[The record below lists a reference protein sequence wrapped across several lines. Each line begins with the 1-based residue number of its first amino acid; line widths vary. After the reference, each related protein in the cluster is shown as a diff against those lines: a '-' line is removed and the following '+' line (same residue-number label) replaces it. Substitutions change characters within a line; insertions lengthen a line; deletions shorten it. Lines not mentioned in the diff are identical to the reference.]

1 MVLPAERATR
11 AAQMPITAREAAANV
26 AQTLPVRMTTIVSS
40 ARVSVRG
47 SFVTEN
53 AAATEPSVKSTVKQ
67 VTAIALFRDPVGSGE
82 LGHFRKMEYSTVAM
96 TPMAT
101 AIPKTIERSFIF

>member
-1 MVLPAERATR
+1 M
-11 AAQMPITAREAAANV
+11 
-26 AQTLPVRMTTIVSS
+26 AQTRPARTITIVSPTALVS
-40 ARVSVRG
+40 ARG

-67 VTAIALFRDPVGSGE
+67 VTAIALFRDPVGSVE
-82 LGHFRKMEYSTVAM
+82 LGHFRKIGYSTVAM

-101 AIPKTIERSFIF
+101 AIPKAIERNFIF